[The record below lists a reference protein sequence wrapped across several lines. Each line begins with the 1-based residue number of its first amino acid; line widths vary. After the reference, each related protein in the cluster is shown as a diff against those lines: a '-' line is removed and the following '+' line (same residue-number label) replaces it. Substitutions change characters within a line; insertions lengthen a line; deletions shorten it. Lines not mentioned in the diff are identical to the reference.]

1 MSVENCAI
9 CVEPLEA
16 STTVRLECGH
26 SFHPNCAIQ
35 WFRYHHTSCPLCR
48 STGQQQ
54 RWNLVTPCQRIQG
67 LKRIRHML
75 PHCIRVRLHRYEEL
89 SQRMS
94 VSNRKFVEYRARH
107 RDIIREYLKQENGL
121 RRVRTAKYRLQ
132 NELART
138 HIPDVPHLMPGTTVS
153 LPESQGLVSDDS
165 DEDEDTL

>member
-1 MSVENCAI
+1 
-9 CVEPLEA
+9 
-16 STTVRLECGH
+16 
-26 SFHPNCAIQ
+26 
-35 WFRYHHTSCPLCR
+35 
-48 STGQQQ
+48 
-54 RWNLVTPCQRIQG
+54 
-67 LKRIRHML
+67 ML